1 MRICSSIPK
10 HPTVQAHTDNHKILP
25 RAHMLQRFFWN
36 PVRVSTKHLFLCLLL
51 SWKKEGQDLQLV
63 QTSTDT
69 LKIKTLCT
77 VQPWYQFHISSA
89 KLQVVLIRRKLSDLY
104 DLYPCSSWLQLE
116 DALCRN
122 SQKGMARTLF
132 AFSEETQQLV
142 STAFLDQWAML
153 QKQEILQNMGPLVS
167 NCYLRSFKK
176 IKGNVRTSC
185 IQMTSF
191 SQLFIWILWVAA
203 ETLIPTD

>member
-51 SWKKEGQDLQLV
+51 SLKKEGQDLQLV

-77 VQPWYQFHISSA
+77 VQPWYQFSKTTSSSYQMKTKHTIFIPA
-89 KLQVVLIRRKLSDLY
+89 HLGCSWKMLCVETHKKEWHEHYLPFQRKR
-104 DLYPCSSWLQLE
+104 SS
-116 DALCRN
+116 
-122 SQKGMARTLF
+122 
-132 AFSEETQQLV
+132 
-142 STAFLDQWAML
+142 
-153 QKQEILQNMGPLVS
+153 
-167 NCYLRSFKK
+167 
-176 IKGNVRTSC
+176 
-185 IQMTSF
+185 
-191 SQLFIWILWVAA
+191 
-203 ETLIPTD
+203 

>member
-10 HPTVQAHTDNHKILP
+10 HPTVQAHTDNHKILQ

-69 LKIKTLCT
+69 LKTLCT

-153 QKQEILQNMGPLVS
+153 QKQEILQNMGPL
-167 NCYLRSFKK
+167 
-176 IKGNVRTSC
+176 
-185 IQMTSF
+185 F
-191 SQLFIWILWVAA
+191 SQQLLPEIFQKNQG
-203 ETLIPTD
+203 EC

>member
-77 VQPWYQFHISSA
+77 VQPWYQLHISSA
-89 KLQVVLIRRKLSDLY
+89 KLQVVLIRWKPSIRSLSLLILTAAGRCCVETHKKEWHEHYLPFQRKR
-104 DLYPCSSWLQLE
+104 SS
-116 DALCRN
+116 
-122 SQKGMARTLF
+122 
-132 AFSEETQQLV
+132 
-142 STAFLDQWAML
+142 
-153 QKQEILQNMGPLVS
+153 
-167 NCYLRSFKK
+167 
-176 IKGNVRTSC
+176 
-185 IQMTSF
+185 
-191 SQLFIWILWVAA
+191 
-203 ETLIPTD
+203 